1 MNSVDFRLEGSSY
14 GPAVVINSNSQER
27 NEQRAAAIAGFG
39 FTERQARFL
48 VTVMVHAG
56 VFVERQYCAFAN
68 IVHGQKTHD
77 FVERRHVTMI
87 EVGPRHQGRMFH
99 VGYKPLYAAIGQ
111 TDNRHR
117 KPAPAGKM
125 VERLMLLDAVL
136 DRRTLTWL
144 GTEQDKRRYFSR
156 CLGARLKLTE
166 FPQVRFGRGEKT
178 TTRYFPDKMP
188 IGVEPETGQHVFVY
202 LVTSPTPMDFRL
214 FLLRHLEL
222 LRGVGRWTIRVL
234 FPSPF
239 AASIRVSE
247 AAARDHLAAP
257 LPPAAAEEL
266 VWYFAERKRREQS
279 GANIVDERFARAG
292 QAFQGPRF
300 RTLYRHW
307 QTSGNSTVW
316 ATASPSLKDA
326 VERGDG
332 RLEFVALTRQYL
344 HLASQIGVS

>member
-1 MNSVDFRLEGSSY
+1 MVQPSSS
-14 GPAVVINSNSQER
+14 NSNSQER

-136 DRRTLTWL
+136 DCRTLTWL
-144 GTEQDKRRYFSR
+144 GRS
-156 CLGARLKLTE
+156 
-166 FPQVRFGRGEKT
+166 KT
-178 TTRYFPDKMP
+178 SVGIFRDAS
-188 IGVEPETGQHVFVY
+188 V
-202 LVTSPTPMDFRL
+202 LASSSPSS
-214 FLLRHLEL
+214 LR
-222 LRGVGRWTIRVL
+222 
-234 FPSPF
+234 SD
-239 AASIRVSE
+239 S
-247 AAARDHLAAP
+247 AAARRQRRGTSQTRCRS
-257 LPPAAAEEL
+257 ESSQ
-266 VWYFAERKRREQS
+266 KRASMCSSTWLQARRRWIS
-279 GANIVDERFARAG
+279 GSFCFGIWSCCAVLDAGRFARSSRVRLRRASASLRPPRETISPRRFRQQPPRSWCG
-292 QAFQGPRF
+292 TSPRGSAASSLAPTSWTSGSPERVRRSRGLASARCTGTGRRAATAPSGPR
-300 RTLYRHW
+300 RLRLSKTRSSVE
-307 QTSGNSTVW
+307 TVASNS
-316 ATASPSLKDA
+316 L
-326 VERGDG
+326 
-332 RLEFVALTRQYL
+332 L
-344 HLASQIGVS
+344 